1 MALRSV
7 NSKMKRAHD
16 AEDESE
22 DDSGENLMED
32 LADDYVAIPE
42 LDVYDRTVLDERDFQ
57 PIDAKARLKAE
68 VRPSEKSLSNV
79 T

>member
-1 MALRSV
+1 
-7 NSKMKRAHD
+7 MKRAHD

-42 LDVYDRTVLDERDFQ
+42 LDVYDREFCENIRSGVL
-57 PIDAKARLKAE
+57 
-68 VRPSEKSLSNV
+68 
-79 T
+79 